1 MLAKLAVRNVKRQV
15 GNYLIYFITVSLT
28 VALMFAVNNVI
39 YEKGMLE
46 KLSDAE
52 EMRTML
58 TALSVIVSLIVA
70 FVLGYA
76 TSFMLKLRKREFGT
90 YLTLG
95 MTRRNILSVFFL
107 ETLILCAASLATG
120 LLLGLAF
127 YQGLMA
133 VVTNIIG
140 IEYKFAAY
148 SPQGLFL
155 TVVLVL
161 VVFVLSS
168 VTSALYLKRVSV
180 VKLIHGAEK
189 SEKRVRAPGLWLAVT
204 VVSFAAIVGSCA
216 VFAKILREMITDIN
230 AAPTPLPMIAVLVFA
245 VAVMTFHMGLA
256 KSLFFFLLRSEKFKH
271 RGANTFTLR
280 ALSCKMSANSVMTGA
295 LAFLIAFAVICANLS
310 FVLQSFNEQ
319 QVSRDCPY
327 DIRAEIAV
335 DGDSPITP
343 DNADGVISK
352 FAEIAEREDYGI
364 YTSDKRE
371 LYDLTIWGGYDYY
384 SSLKDLFIK
393 ESDYNMLLARLG
405 KPTIG
410 LGGGFM
416 IAPDALYRADVERAD
431 FSGATLGLGGET
443 LGFVGFA
450 EPVPMSAAHFAA
462 VVPDRFAD
470 GLRLNS
476 VGLIYEI
483 AGDGFDALALH
494 DALCYYTERELADG
508 SIVYMTRSDFVIRK
522 YMRLER
528 NSETAVFMIA
538 ALYAAFVFVFMAMA
552 ILALKSLSDATENRR
567 RFDTLRRIGAS
578 ARDCR
583 SSLFRQAFAFFAMPF
598 ALPLLLSVPVGLM
611 CADVMTLTGFAA
623 APTAVAA
630 VAIASVIASVYALYF
645 TATYLIEK
653 RALGLR

>member
-1 MLAKLAVRNVKRQV
+1 MLAKLAARNVKRQV

-148 SPQGLFL
+148 SPRGLLL

-230 AAPTPLPMIAVLVFA
+230 AAPTPLPMIAILVFA

-280 ALSCKMSANSVMTGA
+280 ALSCEMSANSVMTGA

-405 KPTIG
+405 KPTI
-410 LGGGFM
+410 
-416 IAPDALYRADVERAD
+416 
-431 FSGATLGLGGET
+431 GLGGET

-630 VAIASVIASVYALYF
+630 VAVASVIASGSAL
-645 TATYLIEK
+645 
-653 RALGLR
+653 